1 MQQNIGTVD
10 RYLRLTSGILILTG
24 GLQMR
29 RGSLAKSALLAVGAM
44 KITEGITG
52 WCPLLSAFG
61 VTTLEEGANAQ
72 PSQSNQQGNPRSNHH
87 PATDNAYKEQAAY
100 QNHRESSHAQSA
112 GNHNETKPKQN
123 TDEHFAHEG
132 ASEHH
137 EKSQEKHEK
146 QHHHSSESR
155 SVEHHR
161 DETNQEILYS

>member
-29 RGSLAKSALLAVGAM
+29 RASLAKSALLAVGAM

-61 VTTLEEGANAQ
+61 VTTLEEGSNAQ
-72 PSQSNQQGNPRSNHH
+72 SSRHKQDENQRSNQ
-87 PATDNAYKEQAAY
+87 PATDEANKGQADS
-100 QNHRESSHAQSA
+100 QNQRESGQAQLTDHHSRNA
-112 GNHNETKPKQN
+112 PKQSS
-123 TDEHFAHEG
+123 DGRFMHEG
-132 ASEHH
+132 TEHH
-137 EKSQEKHEK
+137 EKSHERHEK
-146 QHHHSSESR
+146 QHQHSSESR
-155 SVEHHR
+155 SPERRR